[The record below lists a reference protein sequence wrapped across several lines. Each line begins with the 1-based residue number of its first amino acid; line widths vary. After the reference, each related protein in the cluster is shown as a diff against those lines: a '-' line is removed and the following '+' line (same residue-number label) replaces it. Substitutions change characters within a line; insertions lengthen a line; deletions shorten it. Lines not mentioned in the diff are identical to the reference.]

1 MIRIDGY
8 VPRDAEA
15 FIDALL
21 DEEPAILVEGPRG
34 SGKSTILHRIA
45 ARRDAVILDL
55 DDEQTLAV
63 IHEDATTPLL
73 SPGLVAIDEFQK
85 APAVLSVVKRIVD
98 REGGAG
104 RFLLAGSVSSAL
116 LPSGTETLTGRS
128 HRLWLPPL
136 SVGEILQVP
145 DRWLRTVLT
154 TREVPIVRTEVRRP
168 DVFDLVAAGGYPGAL
183 LRDPDQ
189 PRRRWFGAYLTS
201 VADRDLP
208 EFLDVR
214 RPGAIGRLYRLVAER
229 TGSPVVLSEFGSALG
244 LHPSTVRTYADLL
257 VRLYLL
263 YELPGWTIG
272 VSAKTGK
279 RSKFHVTDTGLAA
292 AALGMDARRLSQS
305 PLGGSFIESFVLAEL
320 WKQAAVI
327 DEPIMFSHFR
337 DRSGIEVDVII
348 ERADGSVVAV
358 EIKSATTVNRADA
371 KGLRFLRDRLGDRFV
386 AGVVFYT
393 GPITGEIEDRIWL
406 TPISALWGGILPPS
420 DSGVRPG

>member
-1 MIRIDGY
+1 MIRIVGH
-8 VPRDAEA
+8 VPRDSET
-15 FIDALL
+15 FIDTLL

-45 ARRDAVILDL
+45 ARRDAVTFDL
-55 DDEQTLAV
+55 DDEATLAV
-63 IHEDATTPLL
+63 IREDVTTPLL

-85 APAVLSVVKRIVD
+85 VPEVLSVVKRVVD

-116 LPSGTETLTGRS
+116 LPRGTETLTGRA

-136 SVGEILQVP
+136 SVGEVLQVP
-145 DRWLRTVLT
+145 DRWLATVLAT
-154 TREVPIVRTEVRRP
+154 GDVPIVRTEVRRP
-168 DVFDLVAAGGYPGAL
+168 QIFDLVVAGGYPGAL
-183 LRDPDQ
+183 LRDPGQ
-189 PRRRWFGAYLTS
+189 PRRRWFGAYLTA

-208 EFLDVR
+208 EFVDVR

-229 TGSPVVLSEFGSALG
+229 TGAPVVLSEFGAALG

-263 YELPGWTIG
+263 HELPGWTIG
-272 VSAKTGK
+272 LSAKTGK
-279 RSKFHVTDTGLAA
+279 RSKLHVTDTGLAA

-305 PLGGSFIESFVLAEL
+305 PLGGSFVESFVLAEL

-327 DEPIMFSHFR
+327 DEPIRFSHFR
-337 DRSGIEVDVII
+337 DRSGVEVDVII
-348 ERADGSVVAV
+348 ERVDGSVIAV

-371 KGLRFLRDRLGDRFV
+371 RGLRFLRDRLGDRFV
-386 AGVVFYT
+386 SGVVFHT
-393 GPITGEIEDRIWL
+393 GPLTGQLDDRIWA
-406 TPISALWGGILPPS
+406 TPISALWGGTQPALDEEAAP
-420 DSGVRPG
+420 

>member
-1 MIRIDGY
+1 MIRIDGH

-21 DEEPAILVEGPRG
+21 EEEPAILVEGPRG

-63 IHEDATTPLL
+63 IAEDATTPLL

-85 APAVLSVVKRIVD
+85 APVVLSVVKRVVD

-104 RFLLAGSVSSAL
+104 RFLLAGSISSAL

-145 DRWLRTVLT
+145 DRWLRTILT

-183 LRDPDQ
+183 LRDSGQ
-189 PRRRWFGAYLTS
+189 PRRRWFGAYLSS

-208 EFLDVR
+208 GFLDVR

-279 RSKFHVTDTGLAA
+279 RSKLHVTDTGLAA
-292 AALGMDARRLSQS
+292 AALGMDAHRLSQS
-305 PLGGSFIESFVLAEL
+305 PLGGSFLESFVFAEL
-320 WKQAAVI
+320 WKQAAAI

-348 ERADGSVVAV
+348 ERADGSVIAV
-358 EIKSATTVNRADA
+358 EVKSATTVKRADA

-386 AGVVFYT
+386 AGVVFYA
-393 GPITGEIEDRIWL
+393 GPITGELEDRIWL
-406 TPISALWGGILPPS
+406 TPISALWGGVLPPS
-420 DSGVRPG
+420 DSGARPG